1 MSTPLEGDHPPRR
14 GAQAVA
20 AIIREA
26 AQGAALVV
34 EALDARESETESAGP
49 RDCGFDVEVMNGEWC
64 LVLMGSKAVI
74 VREQQSGPIEDRLRI
89 LGLDAFGS
97 WFANTYTEVRG
108 PDGKVKAT
116 TWAKRWLTHRNRRGY
131 AGIEFFPTAS
141 GEACTPGYLNLW
153 RGFAVEP
160 RPGGSYSIFRD
171 HMLNNVC
178 DGDVELYTW
187 VFGWFAHLMQRP
199 RERVGTALV
208 MRGKMGT
215 GKTKVG
221 EVMGSLIRAHYFA
234 VDDPRYVTG
243 QFNAHM
249 ASCLLLQAE
258 EAVWAGDKAAE
269 GRLKGLV
276 TSKFQMIE
284 AKGIDPI
291 RIDNHVRLMMTSN
304 EDWVIPAGKDERR
317 FCVLDINPRCA
328 QNGDYFREM
337 EEQLDTGGRE
347 ALLYDLLHFD
357 LSQLDLRRI
366 PRTQALLEQKIRSLD
381 TVESWWLERLES
393 GVTTTGGDTWRQEM
407 PCQWLFDDYI
417 SVSDKVGVRRK
428 NEQIAFGLKLKKLV
442 HGLPKT
448 RPWVDTAPGIGK
460 RMWCYQLPPL
470 HVCREMFEAELGQSI
485 AWPTE
490 AAPTDDDQPR
500 ERPEF
505 EG

>member
-1 MSTPLEGDHPPRR
+1 MSVPPLDGDPPPTPR
-14 GAQAVA
+14 GAEAVA
-20 AIIREA
+20 AIIRDA
-26 AQGAALVV
+26 AQGAALVA
-34 EALDARESETESAGP
+34 EAMDARESEAESAGP

-74 VREQQSGPIEDRLRI
+74 VREQVAGPIEDRLRI
-89 LGLDAFGS
+89 LGLDAFGA
-97 WFANTYTEVRG
+97 WFSNTYTEVRG
-108 PDGKVKAT
+108 TDGKVKGT
-116 TWAKRWLTHRNRRGY
+116 TWAKRWLADRKRRSY
-131 AGIEFFPTAS
+131 SGIEFFPTAS
-141 GEACTPGYLNLW
+141 GEDCTPGYLNLW

-160 RPGGSYSIFRD
+160 RPGGSYAIFRD
-171 HMLNNVC
+171 HLLNNVC

-215 GKTKVG
+215 GKTKIG

-249 ASCLLLQAE
+249 SSCLLLQAE

-328 QNGDYFREM
+328 QNTDYFREM
-337 EEQLDTGGRE
+337 DEQMDAGGRE

-357 LSQLDLRRI
+357 LGRVDLRKI

-381 TVESWWLERLES
+381 TVEAWWYERLLS
-393 GVTTTGGDTWRQEM
+393 GGTTTGSEQWNQEIG
-407 PCQWLFDDYI
+407 CQILFDDYI
-417 SVSDKVGVRRK
+417 GVSDKVGVRRK
-428 NEQIAFGLKLKKLV
+428 SEQTAFGIKLGKLV
-442 HGLPKT
+442 PGLTKT
-448 RPWVDTAPGIGK
+448 RPWVDDRFGVPRRT
-460 RMWCYQLPPL
+460 WCYRLPSL
-470 HVCREMFEAELGQSI
+470 AACREAFEAEMGQPMV
-485 AWPTE
+485 WPSD
-490 AAPTDDDQPR
+490 APDDATGP
-500 ERPEF
+500 
-505 EG
+505 